1 MQTGPHTSFPWLC
14 PPLPRQ
20 SRKFYDLKCEVPAG
34 RASAHHQRPLVVL
47 GAGGA
52 LAAPPTVKP
61 FYRHQG
67 ECELEPECEPG
78 FLPCSGGGPGGMWQ
92 EAFPERG
99 SGGAP
104 RWWHL
109 CGAPWGQVAQ
119 GDPEQGERRGLGGW
133 AEGEPGVP
141 QLIPSSLL
149 CFQHA
154 LLQQL
159 NFVDFSRL

>member
-1 MQTGPHTSFPWLC
+1 MSLNPSVSQASCHAL
-14 PPLPRQ
+14 
-20 SRKFYDLKCEVPAG
+20 EVGQGACG
-34 RASAHHQRPLVVL
+34 R
-47 GAGGA
+47 
-52 LAAPPTVKP
+52 KP
-61 FYRHQG
+61 FLREG
-67 ECELEPECEPG
+67 L
-78 FLPCSGGGPGGMWQ
+78 
-92 EAFPERG
+92 
-99 SGGAP
+99 GGAP

-109 CGAPWGQVAQ
+109 CGAPWGRVAQ
-119 GDPEQGERRGLGGW
+119 GDPEQGGRRGLGGW